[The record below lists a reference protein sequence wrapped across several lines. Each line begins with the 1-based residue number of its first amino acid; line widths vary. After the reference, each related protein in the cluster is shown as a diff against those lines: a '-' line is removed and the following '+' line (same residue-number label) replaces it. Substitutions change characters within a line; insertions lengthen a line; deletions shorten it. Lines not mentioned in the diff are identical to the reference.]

1 MRQSGEP
8 KCPLP
13 VNLERL
19 IWNAQQ
25 KFGCKP
31 HKKDPTG
38 QSCSRARSRFHAHWQ
53 QWDMHSM
60 VWMHAMALVAVSC
73 KLALMVSQC
82 PVLQDVDNT
91 LSLDEAEHV
100 LPPI

>member
-1 MRQSGEP
+1 MTLRQEVRQSGEP

-31 HKKDPTG
+31 HKKVPTG
-38 QSCSRARSRFHAHWQ
+38 MESNNF
-53 QWDMHSM
+53 
-60 VWMHAMALVAVSC
+60 
-73 KLALMVSQC
+73 
-82 PVLQDVDNT
+82 
-91 LSLDEAEHV
+91 
-100 LPPI
+100 